1 MTEQATTTEETQTT
15 EQTEAS
21 TETTQTATGTE
32 AQQSEQTGTQENKTD
47 LPESADAYKV
57 ELEGFDF
64 DSFKSDE
71 GNKTFLEEAHKA
83 GISNEQLG
91 VVLKAYDQHTAVQ
104 LEQLQADWGG
114 DYEANIRM
122 AQQAVQAAG
131 LDPKDVD
138 SPTFGIRL
146 AAYYGKALQED
157 MPPQNTQQSGATD
170 IKELLASAAYMDES
184 HSDHKKVHAQV
195 QDWYQKQYT

>member
-1 MTEQATTTEETQTT
+1 MTEQVTEETQTT
-15 EQTEAS
+15 EQTETS
-21 TETTQTATGTE
+21 TETTQTGTE
-32 AQQSEQTGTQENKTD
+32 TQSQTTEQTTEKQEAKTD

-57 ELEGFDF
+57 DLEGFDF

-114 DYEANIRM
+114 DYEANIRL

-157 MPPQNTQQSGATD
+157 MPPQNTQQSGVSNV
-170 IKELLASAAYMDES
+170 ESLMASEAYTNPEHPEHDR
-184 HSDHKKVHAQV
+184 VYAQV
-195 QDWYQKQYT
+195 EKAYQKQYT